1 MRNCETCGRAFCPE
15 WEDIAEDRPDTG
27 YECVSCWEYGNTLE
41 EYDDISQYLPP
52 GSPVCVGC
60 D

>member
-1 MRNCETCGRAFCPE
+1 METCITCGRAYCPME
-15 WEDIAEDRPDTG
+15 YEDETLG
-27 YECVSCWEYGNTLE
+27 ECEGCWMTCQD
-41 EYDDISQYLPP
+41 DDISDWFPP

>member
-1 MRNCETCGRAFCPE
+1 METCITCGRGFEPCDLKVE
-15 WEDIAEDRPDTG
+15 TFG
-27 YECVSCWEYGNTLE
+27 ECEGCWETCVE

>member
-1 MRNCETCGRAFCPE
+1 METCITCGRAFEPLALDVE
-15 WEDIAEDRPDTG
+15 TFG
-27 YECVSCWEYGNTLE
+27 ECEGCWSRLPYRETCEE

>member
-1 MRNCETCGRAFCPE
+1 METCITCGRAFEPLALDVE
-15 WEDIAEDRPDTG
+15 TFG
-27 YECVSCWEYGNTLE
+27 ECEGCWETYWSLWE